1 MQWLS
6 PKSTIE
12 NLKLREQEDEV
23 ELKAGPLESRRCR
36 IPDSVQGYIFCILER
51 GRNENELIVDRPA
64 LFFSL
69 SKNGVY

>member
-1 MQWLS
+1 VEIRGVQWLS

-36 IPDSVQGYIFCILER
+36 TPDSVQWYIFYYKEAGMR
-51 GRNENELIVDRPA
+51 MN
-64 LFFSL
+64 
-69 SKNGVY
+69 

>member
-1 MQWLS
+1 MEIRGVQWLS

-36 IPDSVQGYIFCILER
+36 TPDSVQWYIFCILQR
-51 GRNENELIVDRPA
+51 GRNENELIVDRPV
-64 LFFSL
+64 LFFL
-69 SKNGVY
+69 L